1 VRLATFVVFSYGWE
15 DGRMGVPPESTV
27 VEIDLTEHLV
37 HHGLPPETVA
47 DHQHGWA
54 HFLGVL
60 RDRLSPE

>member
-1 VRLATFVVFSYGWE
+1 
-15 DGRMGVPPESTV
+15 MGVPPESTV